1 MTAPL
6 LAVPGGV
13 TLVGGGALSAAELRS
28 ALRRAPPLVA
38 ADGGADRALALGAMP
53 DIVMGDLDSLGP
65 DARARIGA
73 DRIHHIPEQDSTD
86 FTKCLRRIDAG
97 FVLAVGFLGGR
108 LDHGLAALT
117 SLAAEARMP
126 VILIGAE
133 DIVFLAPPALDL
145 SLAAGTRVSLWPLGP
160 VRGQSLGLEWP
171 IDGLDFAPGARV
183 GTSNRA
189 LGPVSLRLDGPML
202 VMLPPDCLDAA
213 LEALG
218 VPCA

>member
-1 MTAPL
+1 MMPPL
-6 LAVPGGV
+6 LVVPGGV
-13 TLVGGGALSAAELRS
+13 TLVGGGAVAADELRA
-28 ALRRAPPLVA
+28 ALARAPHLVA
-38 ADGGADRALALGAMP
+38 ADGGADRALALSAMP
-53 DIVMGDLDSLGP
+53 DLVIGDLDSLGSE
-65 DARARIGA
+65 ARARIAA

-108 LDHGLAALT
+108 LDHALAALT

-133 DIVFLAPPALDL
+133 DVIFLAPPVLDL
-145 SLAAGTRVSLWPLGP
+145 ALEAGTRVSLWPLGP
-160 VRGQSLGLEWP
+160 VRGRSLGLEWP
-171 IDGLDFAPGARV
+171 IDGLDFAPTGRV

-213 LEALG
+213 LDALG
-218 VPCA
+218 LRSA